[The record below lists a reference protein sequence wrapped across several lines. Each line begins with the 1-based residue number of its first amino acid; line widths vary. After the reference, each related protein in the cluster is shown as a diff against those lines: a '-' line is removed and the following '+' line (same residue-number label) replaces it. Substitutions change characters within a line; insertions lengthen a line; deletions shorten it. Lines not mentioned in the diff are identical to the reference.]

1 MHSLT
6 FLDFTERQGR
16 CKVAEWL
23 QKIRAAVVQVCGCH
37 FISRSSKSLLLPPYR
52 WSSNGNYGAGLGV
65 RLLSSQFLLQPVI
78 AQAADPVSSKLC
90 GAISV
95 LCFWRGDEEGWGLC
109 GRADRAL
116 WTLKQ
121 PERYRA
127 LTNAQGKIWGSV
139 CPGWECMLKL
149 L

>member
-1 MHSLT
+1 MHSFT

-37 FISRSSKSLLLPPYR
+37 FISRSSKSLFSPPYR

-65 RLLSSQFLLQPVI
+65 RILSSQFLLQPVI

-95 LCFWRGDEEGWGLC
+95 LCLWRGDEEGWGLC
-109 GRADRAL
+109 VGGQTELSGHWNNLRGTKHWQMRRVKSGAL
-116 WTLKQ
+116 CVQ
-121 PERYRA
+121 DE
-127 LTNAQGKIWGSV
+127 NV
-139 CPGWECMLKL
+139 C
-149 L
+149 